1 MVEDTRTGK
10 WKKVIFIIVGIM
22 IVLFILIGLFAG
34 LSNLRKFFTYTLIGL
49 LVIVILFA
57 LIYLFWLIFIKKEFK
72 DIPASYRKKLIQT
85 SKLMKNEMLGN
96 LYLSGDHKHNRIKLG
111 KFAYLRIKLPKMTKS
126 YIDQKQQGSFGV
138 FHSEKE
144 VETTI
149 PVDIDCFVLLKQ
161 GIFDKLFGEPVFILI
176 KPEDHN
182 FSSIFN
188 DVTIN
193 GFNLVPLD
201 SYFFSIDKRNLDA
214 DITKALASNYIKEVV
229 WEIFRDLDKLVK
241 QSINI
246 DEQHQKSKEKML
258 QFDMPQLGN
267 QEQQK

>member
-149 PVDIDCFVLLKQ
+149 PVDI
-161 GIFDKLFGEPVFILI
+161 EPVFILI